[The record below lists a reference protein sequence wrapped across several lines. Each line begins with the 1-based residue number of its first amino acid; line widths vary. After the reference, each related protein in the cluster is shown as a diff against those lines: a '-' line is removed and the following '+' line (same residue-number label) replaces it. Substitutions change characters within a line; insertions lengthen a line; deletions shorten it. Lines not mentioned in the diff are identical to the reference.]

1 VDALVEEMHL
11 VEEIVALRK
20 ARGPPARDALFGG
33 NLLDAPVGG
42 TLRPRRERTM
52 AHTASGEIRSVI
64 AAANEKLMAAF
75 RRGDAAGVAAAYTE
89 DGEVLPPNS
98 DVTAGRQN
106 IQAFW
111 QGAMKMGITALQLE
125 TVEAAGSG
133 DMATEVGRY
142 ALQGPGG
149 QVIDEGKYI
158 VIWKQEAGQLKVHR
172 DIWNSNRPASG

>member
-1 VDALVEEMHL
+1 
-11 VEEIVALRK
+11 
-20 ARGPPARDALFGG
+20 
-33 NLLDAPVGG
+33 
-42 TLRPRRERTM
+42 
-52 AHTASGEIRSVI
+52 
-64 AAANEKLMAAF
+64 
-75 RRGDAAGVAAAYTE
+75 
-89 DGEVLPPNS
+89 
-98 DVTAGRQN
+98 
-106 IQAFW
+106 
-111 QGAMKMGITALQLE
+111 MKMGITALQLE